1 MRTIRGLSGLGTLAA
16 TFGAL
21 AGTAHAL
28 NFTSTPSPNLDLS
41 RLGRVAVVGDFDS
54 ISLYEYE
61 GQTQNGY
68 NTNGSQAILGRYPN
82 GAFGNAAASDGNIEA
97 MCPFVMRDGSLAG
110 IVVGGNFTSLG
121 GVETQGIALFN
132 PNTSEITPLPGIN
145 GRVSSI
151 YCDAQTSIVYVGGA
165 FTGANST
172 NAIAWVTG
180 WTNLPFAGFNGPV
193 RSITKAPNG
202 NIIFGGDFDGLGNAT
217 TPQERNSQAINIGS
231 ADVRAGSTSTTP
243 GFTDPRN
250 ILCKDFTQQG
260 SGQTWLLA
268 DNSLGFW
275 NAKFGFG
282 FNPTLLRLW
291 NTNFE
296 GRGTKTFRMTALP
309 LNGIMNLTY
318 IDGDGQRRYCDAS
331 CPLPQGNTTA
341 QDFQLVNSVG
351 MNEVRIDISEWYGN
365 GGGLNGIQL
374 LQDDLYT
381 FAVPNFNEPQC
392 GTSTSGSANATNTG
406 PWQQTPSGQSAS
418 DYLTAFINSG
428 TVSPSTAQVVFQP
441 NIKQSGNYSIT
452 MYTPGCVQDNSCT
465 TRGTANVTGRVSSD
479 GSQISTTVTQTND
492 FDKYDQIYYGYVDV
506 SEGGF
511 RPQITLAPQAGQNVP
526 LTLVAQ
532 RIRFELVNSTGGLN
546 GLFEYNPN
554 QATIN
559 TDFQESAINRAGM
572 SVGTGAVI
580 NALAVVDQ
588 SLFVGGN
595 FTSNG
600 GSSSGIN
607 NIFSVEAD
615 NATSL
620 PDSGLNNAIET
631 IYQNGS
637 TLYIGGNFT
646 NTGENTI
653 AGLNGVAMFSVTDNQ
668 WRPLGAGVNGT
679 VSAIVPLQVNV
690 TAGNLEDAIAVS
702 GDFSSING
710 FAQNAS
716 FEADGIAIWLPSRGN
731 WLRNVDTTAITLSGH
746 LEAQTNVPNG
756 APLYA
761 GSVTSQLSGLSGAV
775 ALTGN
780 GSPRLL
786 SLGASVTSNDSATT
800 NNASSSSSSYAGVM
814 TGLFLQRDNINVTAL
829 GGRFSA
835 QSTDGAT
842 INNFAIIT
850 GGANGRVL
858 GLPSSIDANSSIM
871 AMDTRET
878 TLFMG
883 GSVSGSFGD
892 NTVRGFLVYDL
903 ANNAL
908 AGTQPPALNGPSV
921 VVNTVVVQPNSAN
934 VYVGGNFSQAGSLP
948 CTSLCMWD
956 AAGSQWMTPGSDLS
970 GVVTAMTWAS
980 DTRLVL
986 AGNLT
991 AGGNR
996 TTMVNYDS
1004 RAQTFS
1010 SFPGANTLPGPVT
1023 ALTPATGD
1031 YNQFWAGGTA
1041 TNNGSAYLQKY
1052 DGQNWISVGG
1062 LGANTEI
1069 RSLQVV
1075 ATTEDHADSSLVD
1088 RNEILLLTGSIN
1100 VPSFGNASA
1109 VLFNGTTF
1117 APFLLTTTADNGQG
1131 TVGRIFVQNPGN
1143 FLSTS
1148 GRGLARGFVVLIA
1161 LAIALAL
1168 IFLIVVAGILIE
1180 RHRRRREG
1188 YAPIKQ
1194 LSPDQQANLSRV
1206 PPERLFGTL
1215 GEKAG
1220 APKI

>member
-1 MRTIRGLSGLGTLAA
+1 MRTLGRLTGLGTLAA
-16 TFGAL
+16 LFSAL
-21 AGTAHAL
+21 AGTTHGL
-28 NFTSTPSPNLDLS
+28 NFTRAPAPNLDFS
-41 RLGRVAVVGDFDS
+41 QLGRVAVVGDFDS
-54 ISLYEYE
+54 ISIYEYE
-61 GQTQNGY
+61 GQNQEGY
-68 NTNGSQAILGRYPN
+68 STNGSQALLGRYPS
-82 GAFGNAAASDGNIEA
+82 GEFGIAAASDGNIES

-121 GVETQGIALFN
+121 GVETQGVALFN
-132 PNTSEITPLPGIN
+132 PNTSEITPLPGIT

-151 YCDAQTSIVYVGGA
+151 YCDAQSATVYVGGA

-217 TPQERNSQAINIGS
+217 TPQERNNQAINIGS

-250 ILCKDFTQQG
+250 IVCKDFTQQG
-260 SGQTWLLA
+260 SSQTWLLA
-268 DNSLGFW
+268 DNSPGYW

-291 NTNFE
+291 NTNYE

-309 LNGIMNLTY
+309 NGGIMNLTFV
-318 IDGDGQRRYCDAS
+318 DESGSRRYCDAT

-341 QDFQLVNSVG
+341 QDYQLVNSIG

-381 FAVPNFNEPQC
+381 FAVSSFNEPQC
-392 GTSTSGSANATNTG
+392 GSSTSGAANATSTG
-406 PWQQTPSGQSAS
+406 PWQQTPSGQSVS
-418 DYLTAFINSG
+418 DYLTAYINSG
-428 TVSPSTAQVVFQP
+428 TVDTNTAQVVFQP

-452 MYTPGCVQDNSCT
+452 MYTPGCIQDNSCT

-479 GSQISTTVTQTND
+479 GPQISTTVTQTND

-506 SEGGF
+506 TEGGF
-511 RPQITLAPQAGQNVP
+511 RPQVTIAPQAGQNIP

-554 QATIN
+554 QATVN
-559 TDFQESAINRAGM
+559 TDFSASAINRAGM
-572 SVGTGAVI
+572 AVSMGAVI
-580 NALAVVDQ
+580 NGLAVVDQ
-588 SLFVGGN
+588 NLYVGGN

-607 NIFSVEAD
+607 NIFSVSGN

-620 PDSGLNNAIET
+620 PGSGLNNAIET

-646 NTGENTI
+646 NTADNNVE
-653 AGLNGVAMFSVTDNQ
+653 GLVGVAAFSVSDNQ

-679 VSAIVPLQVNV
+679 VSNIVPLQINV
-690 TAGNLEDAIAVS
+690 TSGNLQDAIAVS
-702 GDFSSING
+702 GQFSTVNG
-710 FAQNAS
+710 FGQNAS
-716 FEADGIAIWLPSRGN
+716 FAADGIAIWLPSRGN
-731 WLRNVDTTAITLSGH
+731 WLSNIDGSAISFSGH
-746 LEAQTNVPNG
+746 LVAQTNVPNS

-761 GSVTSQLSGLSGAV
+761 GSVTSSLLGLSGAA

-780 GSPRLL
+780 GQPRLVSIGSTIDTNGTVSAGNATGL
-786 SLGASVTSNDSATT
+786 SP
-800 NNASSSSSSYAGVM
+800 SYTGVM
-814 TGLFLQRDNINVTAL
+814 TGLFLQRNNVNITAL
-829 GGRFSA
+829 GGRFTARGS
-835 QSTDGAT
+835 DGP
-842 INNFAIIT
+842 INNLAIIS
-850 GGANGRVL
+850 GGANGRVS
-858 GLPSSIDANSSIM
+858 GLPSGIDANSTIM
-871 AMDTRET
+871 SMDTRET
-878 TLFMG
+878 TLFVG
-883 GSVSGSFGD
+883 GQVSGRFGD
-892 NTVRGFLVYDL
+892 NNVRGFLIYDL
-903 ANNAL
+903 ANNVL
-908 AGTQPPALNGPSV
+908 APSQPPALNGDAV
-921 VVNTVVVQPNSAN
+921 VVNAVVVQPNSAN
-934 VYVGGNFSQAGSLP
+934 VYVGGNFSQAGSLSCP
-948 CTSLCMWD
+948 SLCMYD
-956 AAGSQWMTPGSDLS
+956 SAGSQWMTPGTDLS

-991 AGGNR
+991 AGGNI

-1010 SFPGANTLPGPVT
+1010 SFPNANSLPGPVT

-1031 YNQFWAGGTA
+1031 YNQFWVAGTA
-1041 TNNGSAYLQKY
+1041 TSNNSVFLQKY
-1052 DGQNWISVGG
+1052 DGQNWIPVGG
-1062 LGANTEI
+1062 LGPNSQV
-1069 RSLQVV
+1069 RSLQVIS
-1075 ATTEDHADSSLVD
+1075 TTQDHAASTLVD
-1088 RNEILLLTGSIN
+1088 RNEVLLLTGSIN
-1100 VPSFGNASA
+1100 IPTFGNASA
-1109 VLFNGTTF
+1109 VLFNGTDFT
-1117 APFLLTTTADNGQG
+1117 PFLLTTTADNEQG

-1148 GRGLARGFVVLIA
+1148 RRGLAVGFVVLIA

-1168 IFLIVVAGILIE
+1168 IFLLVVAGILME
-1180 RHRRRREG
+1180 RYRRRREG

-1215 GEKAG
+1215 GEKGA

>member
-1 MRTIRGLSGLGTLAA
+1 MRTLHRLSGLGTLAA
-16 TFGAL
+16 LFGAL
-21 AGTAHAL
+21 AGTTQGL
-28 NFTSTPSPNLDLS
+28 NFTRAPAANLDLS

-54 ISLYEYE
+54 ISIYEYE
-61 GQTQNGY
+61 GQTQEGY
-68 NTNGSQAILGRYPN
+68 STNGSQALLGRYPT
-82 GAFGNAAASDGNIEA
+82 GAFGIAAASDGNIES

-121 GVETQGIALFN
+121 GVETQGVALFN
-132 PNTSEITPLPGIN
+132 PNTSEITPLPGIT

-151 YCDAQTSIVYVGGA
+151 YCDAQSATVYVGGA
-165 FTGANST
+165 FTGTNST

-217 TPQERNSQAINIGS
+217 TPQTRNNQAINIGS

-250 ILCKDFTQQG
+250 IVCKDFTRQG

-268 DNSLGFW
+268 DNSPGYW

-296 GRGTKTFRMTALP
+296 GRGTRTFRMTALP
-309 LNGIMNLTY
+309 NGGIMNLTY
-318 IDGDGQRRYCDAS
+318 IDSTNGQRRYCDAT

-341 QDFQLVNSVG
+341 QDYQLVNSIG
-351 MNEVRIDISEWYGN
+351 MNEVRIDISEWYGS

-381 FAVPNFNEPQC
+381 FAVSGFNEPQC
-392 GTSTSGSANATNTG
+392 GSSTSGSANATSTG

-418 DYLTAFINSG
+418 DYLTAYINSG
-428 TVSPSTAQVVFQP
+428 TINANTAQVVFQP

-452 MYTPGCVQDNSCT
+452 MYTPGCIQDNSCT
-465 TRGTANVTGRVSSD
+465 TRGTANITGRVSSD
-479 GSQISTTVTQTND
+479 GPQISTTVTQTND

-511 RPQITLAPQAGQNVP
+511 RPQITLAPQANQNVP
-526 LTLVAQ
+526 LSLVAQ

-554 QATIN
+554 QATVN
-559 TDFQESAINRAGM
+559 TDFSASAINRAGM
-572 SVGTGAVI
+572 AVGMGAVV

-588 SLFVGGN
+588 NLFVGGN

-607 NIFSVEAD
+607 NIFSVSGN

-620 PDSGLNNAIET
+620 PGSGLNNAIEV

-646 NTGENTI
+646 NTADNNVQ
-653 AGLNGVAMFSVTDNQ
+653 GLNGVAIFSDNQ
-668 WRPLGAGVNGT
+668 WRALGAGVNGT
-679 VSAIVPLQVNV
+679 VSSIVPLQVNS
-690 TAGNLEDAIAVS
+690 TSGALLDAIAVS
-702 GDFSSING
+702 GQFGSVNG
-710 FAQNAS
+710 FGQNAS
-716 FEADGIAIWLPSRGN
+716 FTADDIALWIPSRGN
-731 WLRNVDTTAITLSGH
+731 WLRNIDAGAIVFSGH
-746 LEAQTNVPNG
+746 LVAQTNVPNG

-761 GSVTSQLSGLSGAV
+761 GSVTSSMMGMSGAV
-775 ALTGN
+775 GLVGN
-780 GSPRLL
+780 GQPRLVN
-786 SLGASVTSNDSATT
+786 LGASLQSNSTATTSNNTD
-800 NNASSSSSSYAGVM
+800 ASSSYTGVM
-814 TGLFLQRDNINVTAL
+814 TGLFLQRNNVNITAL

-835 QSTDGAT
+835 RGTDGEI
-842 INNFAIIT
+842 INLAIIT
-850 GGANGRVL
+850 GGANSRVT
-858 GLPSSIDANSSIM
+858 GLPSTFDANSTIM
-871 AMDTRET
+871 SMDTRET
-878 TLFMG
+878 TLFAG
-883 GSVSGSFGD
+883 GSVSGRFGD
-892 NTVRGFLVYDL
+892 NTVRGFLIYDL

-908 AGTQPPALNGPSV
+908 APTQPPALNGDSV
-921 VVNTVVVQPNSAN
+921 VVNAVVVQPNSAN
-934 VYVGGNFSQAGSLP
+934 VFVGGNFSQAGSLSCP
-948 CTSLCMWD
+948 ALCMYD
-956 AAGSQWMTPGSDLS
+956 SAQSQWMTPGNDLS
-970 GVVTAMTWAS
+970 GVVTTMTWAS

-1010 SFPGANTLPGPVT
+1010 SFPGANTLPGPVS

-1031 YNQFWAGGTA
+1031 YNQFWVAGTA
-1041 TNNGSAYLQKY
+1041 TTNNSVFLQKY
-1052 DGQNWISVGG
+1052 DGQNWIAVGG
-1062 LGANTEI
+1062 LGPNTQV
-1069 RSLQVV
+1069 RSLQVIS
-1075 ATTEDHADSSLVD
+1075 TTQDHAASSLVD
-1088 RNEILLLTGSIN
+1088 RNEVLLLTGSIN

-1109 VLFNGTTF
+1109 VLFNGTDF
-1117 APFLLTTTADNGQG
+1117 APFLLTNTADNEQG

-1148 GRGLARGFVVLIA
+1148 RRGLARGFVVLIA

-1168 IFLIVVAGILIE
+1168 IFLIVVAGILME
-1180 RHRRRREG
+1180 RYRRRREG

-1215 GEKAG
+1215 TEKGG

>member
-1 MRTIRGLSGLGTLAA
+1 MRTPHGLSGLGTLAA
-16 TFGAL
+16 IFSAL
-21 AGTAHAL
+21 AGGAHAL
-28 NFTSTPSPNLDLS
+28 NFTRAPPANLDLS
-41 RLGRVAVVGDFDS
+41 QLGRVAVVGDFDS

-68 NTNGSQAILGRYPN
+68 STNGSQALLGRYPN
-82 GAFGNAAASDGNIEA
+82 GAFGNVAASDGNIQS

-121 GVETQGIALFN
+121 GVETQGVALFN
-132 PNTSEITPLPGIN
+132 PNTSEITPLPGIT

-151 YCDAQTSIVYVGGA
+151 YCDAQTSTVYVGGA

-193 RSITKAPNG
+193 TSITKAPNG
-202 NIIFGGDFDGLGNAT
+202 NIIFGGNFDGLGNAT
-217 TPQERNSQAINIGS
+217 TPQERNNQAINIAS

-250 ILCKDFTQQG
+250 IVCKDFTQQG

-268 DNSLGFW
+268 DNSLGYW

-291 NTNFE
+291 NTNYE
-296 GRGTKTFRMTALP
+296 GRGTRTFRMTALP
-309 LNGIMNLTY
+309 LGGIMNLTY
-318 IDGDGQRRYCDAS
+318 TDSDGQTRYCDAN
-331 CPLPQGNTTA
+331 CPLPEGNTTA

-351 MNEVRIDISEWYGN
+351 MNEVRIDISAWYGS

-381 FAVPNFNEPQC
+381 FAVSNFNEPQC
-392 GTSTSGSANATNTG
+392 GSSSSAGANATSTG

-418 DYLTAFINSG
+418 DYLTAYINSG
-428 TVSPSTAQVVFQP
+428 SVNTTTAQVVFQP
-441 NIKQSGNYSIT
+441 DIKQSGNYSIT
-452 MYTPGCVQDNSCT
+452 MYTPGCIQDNSCT
-465 TRGTANVTGRVSSD
+465 TRGTANITGRVSSD
-479 GSQISTTVTQTND
+479 GPQISTTVTQSND
-492 FDKYDQIYYGYVDV
+492 FDKYDQIYYGYVDA
-506 SEGGF
+506 SESGF

-554 QATIN
+554 QATID
-559 TDFQESAINRAGM
+559 TDFTASAINRAGM
-572 SVGTGAVI
+572 SVGIGAVV
-580 NALAVVDQ
+580 NALAVVGQ

-595 FTSNG
+595 FTSSG

-607 NIFSVEAD
+607 NIFSVGGD

-620 PDSGLNNAIET
+620 PASGLNNAIET

-646 NTGENTI
+646 DTGDNTVQ
-653 AGLNGVAMFSVTDNQ
+653 GLSGVAVFSVADNQ

-679 VSAIVPLQVNV
+679 VSSIVPLQVNV
-690 TAGNLEDAIAVS
+690 TDGNLQDAIAVS
-702 GDFSSING
+702 GEFSNVNSFG
-710 FAQNAS
+710 QNAS
-716 FEADGIAIWLPSRGN
+716 FAADGIAIWLPSRGN
-731 WLRNVDTTAITLSGH
+731 WLHNVENTAVSLSGH
-746 LEAQTNVPNG
+746 LVAQTNVPNG

-761 GSVTSQLSGLSGAV
+761 GSVTSQQSSLSGAV
-775 ALTGN
+775 ALAGN
-780 GSPRLL
+780 GQPRLL
-786 SLGASVTSNDSATT
+786 SLGATIDL
-800 NNASSSSSSYAGVM
+800 NASTSASNSTGSSPSYTGVM
-814 TGLFLQRDNINVTAL
+814 TGLFLQRNNINITAL
-829 GGRFSA
+829 GGSFSTRA
-835 QSTDGAT
+835 TDGST
-842 INNFAIIT
+842 INNLAIIT
-850 GGANGRVL
+850 GGSNGRVS
-858 GLPSSIDANSSIM
+858 GLPSSIDSNSTIM

-883 GSVSGSFGD
+883 GQVSGRFGD
-892 NTVRGFLVYDL
+892 NNVRGFLIYDL

-908 AGTQPPALNGPSV
+908 AATQPPALNGGSV
-921 VVNTVVVQPNSAN
+921 VVNAVVVQPNSAN
-934 VYVGGNFSQAGSLP
+934 VYVGGNFSQAGSLSCP
-948 CTSLCMWD
+948 SLCMYD
-956 AAGSQWMTPGSDLS
+956 SAGSQWMTPGTDLS
-970 GVVTAMTWAS
+970 GVVSTMTWAS

-1010 SFPGANTLPGPVT
+1010 SFPGANSLPGPVT

-1031 YNQFWAGGTA
+1031 YNQFWVAGTA
-1041 TNNGSAYLQKY
+1041 TNNNSAYLQKY
-1052 DGQNWISVGG
+1052 DGQNWVAVGG
-1062 LGANTEI
+1062 LGANSQI
-1069 RSLQVV
+1069 RSLQVMS
-1075 ATTEDHADSSLVD
+1075 TTEDHAASSLISRDEV
-1088 RNEILLLTGSIN
+1088 LLLTGSIS
-1100 VPSFGNASA
+1100 VPNFGNASA
-1109 VLFNGTTF
+1109 VLFNGTNFT
-1117 APFLLTTTADNGQG
+1117 PFLLTNTADNGQG

-1180 RHRRRREG
+1180 RYRRRREG

-1215 GEKAG
+1215 TEKGG